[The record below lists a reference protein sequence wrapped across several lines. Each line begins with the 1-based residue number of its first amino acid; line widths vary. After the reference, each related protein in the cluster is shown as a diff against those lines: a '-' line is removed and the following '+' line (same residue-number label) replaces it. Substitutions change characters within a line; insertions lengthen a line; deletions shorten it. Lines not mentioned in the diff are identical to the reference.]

1 MVTRTRYRSPASVIT
16 GIAAVIAG
24 IIVLGII
31 LVLVKANPNNAIVD
45 LILDIGRFFARPFE
59 DLFPQADPENDIMLN
74 WGIAAVAYLIIGA
87 IIARIVRRLRRP
99 PDRLPAALTGSRI
112 LRWALP
118 RAGPGH
124 DRSGAPAGA
133 LR

>member
-24 IIVLGII
+24 IIVLGIV
-31 LVLVKANPNNAIVD
+31 LVLVNANQNNDIVD

-59 DLFPQADPENDIMLN
+59 DLFPQADPENDILLN

-87 IIARIVRRLRRP
+87 IIARIVRR
-99 PDRLPAALTGSRI
+99 
-112 LRWALP
+112 
-118 RAGPGH
+118 
-124 DRSGAPAGA
+124 
-133 LR
+133 

>member
-59 DLFPQADPENDIMLN
+59 DLFPQADPENDILLN
-74 WGIAAVAYLIIGA
+74 WGIAAVAYLIFGA
-87 IIARIVRRLRRP
+87 IIARIVRR
-99 PDRLPAALTGSRI
+99 
-112 LRWALP
+112 
-118 RAGPGH
+118 
-124 DRSGAPAGA
+124 
-133 LR
+133 